1 MTIPTYLRFSDLKA
15 RGIVRSWPQLGRLMR
30 DQAFTR
36 GTMLGANTRAW
47 TEQEITS
54 WLSARPEGVVPKLGN
69 ESKAEA
75 A

>member
-30 DQAFTR
+30 DQAFPR

-69 ESKAEA
+69 ESEAEA